1 MSKQNRIELSHWT
14 STESMFHLHRKFSVK
29 QFTEVEATN
38 YYRLIFYQITKL
50 EYMYNLLL
58 CKKVC
63 VKLLFY
69 LLQTCNTLS
78 FFFKVPLCLTQKNE
92 FFRGTLWLS
101 TKHCCCKGCF
111 GWYCLNEYVN
121 LKRVWKV
128 KALYEKMSQSTRW
141 VEIL

>member
-58 CKKVC
+58 CSTWNYFFIFYRLAIPFHFSSKFHC
-63 VKLLFY
+63 VSHRRMNFSEG
-69 LLQTCNTLS
+69 LS
-78 FFFKVPLCLTQKNE
+78 GFP
-92 FFRGTLWLS
+92 
-101 TKHCCCKGCF
+101 
-111 GWYCLNEYVN
+111 
-121 LKRVWKV
+121 
-128 KALYEKMSQSTRW
+128 QSTAAVKVALVDIVWMSMLTWKEFGKSRHCMKKCHN
-141 VEIL
+141 LPDG